1 MDFIFLFTGMI
12 CLGEAVF
19 LFLGTDM
26 LIFNGT
32 TFKQKDYDM
41 KRLSRVE
48 GALFLVDAA
57 ACLALG
63 ALHLEMRYQMVCLGI
78 VFVTL
83 LFHGRNFSSGKYKV
97 KHGNQSFPTGKEKK
111 Q

>member
-19 LFLGTDM
+19 MFLEKDM

-48 GALFLVDAA
+48 GVLFLVDAV

-63 ALHLEMRYQMVCLGI
+63 ALQLEMGYQMVCLGI
-78 VFVTL
+78 VF
-83 LFHGRNFSSGKYKV
+83 
-97 KHGNQSFPTGKEKK
+97 
-111 Q
+111 

>member
-19 LFLGTDM
+19 LFLGKDM

-48 GALFLVDAA
+48 
-57 ACLALG
+57 G

>member
-19 LFLGTDM
+19 MFLGKDM

-32 TFKQKDYDM
+32 TFKQKAYDL

-48 GALFLVDAA
+48 GVLFLVAAA

-63 ALHLEMRYQMVCLGI
+63 ALQLEMGYQMVCHGL

-83 LFHGRNFSSGKYKV
+83 LFLCRNLSSWQHTV

>member
-19 LFLGTDM
+19 LFLGKDM

-48 GALFLVDAA
+48 GVLFLVDAV

-63 ALHLEMRYQMVCLGI
+63 ALQLEMGYQMVCLGI

-83 LFHGRNFSSGKYKV
+83 LFHGTNHFQRERRKSSETFFKLQCIG
-97 KHGNQSFPTGKEKK
+97 F
-111 Q
+111 

>member
-19 LFLGTDM
+19 LFLGKDM

-48 GALFLVDAA
+48 GA
-57 ACLALG
+57 
-63 ALHLEMRYQMVCLGI
+63 
-78 VFVTL
+78 FVTL

>member
-1 MDFIFLFTGMI
+1 MYGFYFSVYGYYMS
-12 CLGEAVF
+12 GGAVF
-19 LFLGTDM
+19 MFLGKDM

-32 TFKQKDYDM
+32 TFKQEDYDM

-63 ALHLEMRYQMVCLGI
+63 RFI
-78 VFVTL
+78 W
-83 LFHGRNFSSGKYKV
+83 R
-97 KHGNQSFPTGKEKK
+97 
-111 Q
+111 

>member
-19 LFLGTDM
+19 MFLGKDM

-83 LFHGRNFSSGKYKV
+83 LFHGGISAA
-97 KHGNQSFPTGKEKK
+97 GNIR
-111 Q
+111 

>member
-19 LFLGTDM
+19 LFLGKDM

-41 KRLSRVE
+41 KRLFRVE
-48 GALFLVDAA
+48 GVLFLVDAA

-63 ALHLEMRYQMVCLGI
+63 VL
-78 VFVTL
+78 
-83 LFHGRNFSSGKYKV
+83 
-97 KHGNQSFPTGKEKK
+97 
-111 Q
+111 

>member
-19 LFLGTDM
+19 MFLEKDM

-48 GALFLVDAA
+48 GVLFLVDAV

-63 ALHLEMRYQMVCLGI
+63 ALQL
-78 VFVTL
+78 
-83 LFHGRNFSSGKYKV
+83 
-97 KHGNQSFPTGKEKK
+97 
-111 Q
+111 

>member
-1 MDFIFLFTGMI
+1 M
-12 CLGEAVF
+12 
-19 LFLGTDM
+19 FLGKDM

-48 GALFLVDAA
+48 GVLFLVDAA
-57 ACLALG
+57 ACLARG
-63 ALHLEMRYQMVCLGI
+63 AFQLEMGYQMVCLGI

-97 KHGNQSFPTGKEKK
+97 KHGNKSRDHEWFCGTFIKSFSYGEENMR
-111 Q
+111 

>member
-19 LFLGTDM
+19 MFLGKDM

-48 GALFLVDAA
+48 GVLFLVDAA
-57 ACLALG
+57 AVWHWGRFNWRWDIRWSVSVSCLLRFCFT
-63 ALHLEMRYQMVCLGI
+63 EGI
-78 VFVTL
+78 
-83 LFHGRNFSSGKYKV
+83 SAA
-97 KHGNQSFPTGKEKK
+97 GNIR
-111 Q
+111 